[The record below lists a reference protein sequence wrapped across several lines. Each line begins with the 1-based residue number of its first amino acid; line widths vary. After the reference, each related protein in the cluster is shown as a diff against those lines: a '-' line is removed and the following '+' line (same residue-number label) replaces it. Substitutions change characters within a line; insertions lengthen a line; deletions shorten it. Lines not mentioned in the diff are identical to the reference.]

1 VARHCFLEPAPY
13 PLVVARL
20 RRSHARY
27 EPRLS
32 WQG

>member
-20 RRSHARY
+20 PRSHARY
-27 EPRLS
+27 VPRLS
-32 WQG
+32 WQR